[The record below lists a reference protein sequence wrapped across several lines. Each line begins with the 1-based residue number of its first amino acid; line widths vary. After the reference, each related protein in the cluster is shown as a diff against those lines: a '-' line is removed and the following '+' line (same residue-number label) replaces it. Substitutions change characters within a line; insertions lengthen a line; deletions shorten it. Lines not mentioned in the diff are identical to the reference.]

1 MAKEQR
7 AVVFTLPPFGPWSK
21 RLAIVAGALWLV
33 HLVLWFVARPG
44 AIELLP
50 TIRWGAL
57 IPAKVTSDF
66 QVWRVLTYACLDAPT
81 SFDGLWSVITL
92 WLMGSQIEQR
102 EGVRGIVIP
111 WIVGALGGAAALLA
125 LSGVASDYKFG
136 LAMGLSPILFNA
148 LIVKWGFLYARERV
162 SFFGLAEMDGRVLA
176 GVFAAIGAINALTSR
191 TPTAM
196 ASLGAMI
203 VVFGWVGAMQRRGGG
218 GGGTRKRGGSGTFK
232 VIQGGKKDEK
242 KWVN

>member
-1 MAKEQR
+1 MANEQR

-21 RLAIVAGALWLV
+21 RLAIVAGAQWIV
-33 HLVLWFVARPG
+33 HLVLWFVARPP
-44 AIELLP
+44 AVELLP
-50 TIRWGAL
+50 TVQWGAL
-57 IPAKVTSDF
+57 IPAKVTGGF

-81 SFDGLWSVITL
+81 SFDGIWSIVTL
-92 WLMGSQIEQR
+92 WFLGSQIEQR
-102 EGVRGIVIP
+102 EGVRGILIP
-111 WIVGALGGAAALLA
+111 WVVGALGGAAALIA
-125 LSGVASDYKFG
+125 LSFVSIDYKFG
-136 LAMGLSPILFNA
+136 LAMGLSPILFNS
-148 LIVKWGFLYARERV
+148 LIVKWGFMFARERV

-203 VVFGWVGAMQRRGGG
+203 VVFGWAGAMQRRDG